1 MTQQNVNVNKTVDS
15 LVHEGRKI
23 VKKANQRHI
32 IIRKAD
38 GIQLADLSMT
48 VFGIVVAGMFFL
60 QPFGSFVAF
69 GLVAYGLY
77 NKVKIEVVHE
87 LDADNTVVEV
97 NIPEVEVEVDVEN

>member
-1 MTQQNVNVNKTVDS
+1 MTQQNANETVDN

-23 VKKANQRHI
+23 VKKANQRHV

-38 GIQLADLSMT
+38 GTQIADLSMT
-48 VFGIVVAGMFFL
+48 VLAIIGAAMFWL
-60 QPFGSFVAF
+60 QPFGTIAF
-69 GLVAYGLY
+69 FAAVAYGLY

-97 NIPEVEVEVDVEN
+97 NIPEDEE